1 MQRKQRQEAQRRALV
16 QAQKA
21 SYRHRSRFHRAL
33 GGAAAAS
40 DAGIEGNAYE
50 DDGADDYDGAPEDG
64 LPAPADRC
72 V

>member
-21 SYRHRSRFHRAL
+21 SYRHRSRFQRAL

-40 DAGIEGNAYE
+40 DVGIEGDVYE
-50 DDGADDYDGAPEDG
+50 FNGADDYDGAPEDS
-64 LPAPADRC
+64 LPAPADRF